1 MNTTYTNI
9 PTLSDLPED
18 ADAFAV
24 DDIINLDTEKLQTET
39 TGEKIV
45 RKLQEYLLQ
54 KDKPLE
60 MAILPED
67 KIQRLLVGVTI
78 FQ

>member
-1 MNTTYTNI
+1 M
-9 PTLSDLPED
+9 
-18 ADAFAV
+18 
-24 DDIINLDTEKLQTET
+24 
-39 TGEKIV
+39 

-78 FQ
+78 SVLLMASEFPPISFLECSISKFYLVYHRPVTN